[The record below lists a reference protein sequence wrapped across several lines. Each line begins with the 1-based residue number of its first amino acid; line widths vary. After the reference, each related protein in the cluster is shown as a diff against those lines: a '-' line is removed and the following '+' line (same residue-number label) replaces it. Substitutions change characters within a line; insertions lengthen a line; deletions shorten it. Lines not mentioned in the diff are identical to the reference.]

1 MQSIF
6 LYFHLQKI
14 DCCEIICY
22 NLLFWGY
29 MKLVPLDIRQKDF
42 TTKFKGFSKE
52 EVLSFLQE
60 VSDNFEELMQENNK
74 YKDEINGLKEQLRT
88 YQDIENI
95 MKKTMIT
102 AQQIKDEMQL
112 SSKKEYDLVIAEAK
126 IEASKILA
134 ESKEK
139 VNEYK
144 KEITELERQKTVF
157 KSQLESLINSH
168 LKMLQFYE

>member
-1 MQSIF
+1 MLCIF

-14 DCCEIICY
+14 DCCKIICY